1 MKKLYFFIFIFLFT
15 RINLKIKENPI
26 ILVEAENPFVLS
38 TNDDYYYVMTKGKSL
53 KIEKESGV
61 IINITDNQFSSSEIF
76 FNIIE
81 YSNNNYIN
89 NYIYIKNSSNQLN
102 EYYHIIY
109 NPFISYEKITVNSEP
124 KESETS
130 TRISIVVSIQTNN
143 EFIIYGYS
151 TFNTYLMFSSKSQYY
166 ISRIS
171 KNNINNN
178 LSCKFLEGENYICA
192 MIINSKLEIRCVMYH
207 IVPAD
212 SSQDCLMFFPNS
224 NTYTY
229 DSISSLSLYDTDK
242 NYIKILCRQIEQNIY
257 CEILKV
263 MINNQVQYTIL
274 SNDNFTFTTSQSF
287 TEKNCFFS
295 LFNSEYLFCCAITN
309 FIKCY
314 RININNYNI
323 IKEFKIVI
331 PGDNCYLTIKSNI
344 DYINLFFMNNYNNR
358 NSVYEYYIYTPICQN
373 KEYYISLFNKIR
385 LSELFS
391 VKTNKYYIEFDNSF
405 STYGY
410 FSLNDSKI
418 VERTLISNDDYMLDF
433 ILTKTEITNSQN
445 IIIRYIVS
453 IEDEEAYSKECQ
465 IKFIY
470 STCYKSC
477 RTCLENN
484 SESNENQHNCIECK
498 ENYYSSPENPGNCYL
513 IEEKK
518 KNWYFDS
525 SNSKFGI
532 CDEKCMSCS
541 GPNNCIY
548 CKNNFF

>member
-26 ILVEAENPFVLS
+26 FLVEAENPFVLS

-124 KESETS
+124 KESESS
-130 TRISIVVSIQTNN
+130 TRLSIVGSIQTNN

-242 NYIKILCRQIEQNIY
+242 NYIKILCRQIVQNIY

-323 IKEFKIVI
+323 IKEFKIAI

-410 FSLNDSKI
+410 FSLMIQRLLKG
-418 VERTLISNDDYMLDF
+418 L
-433 ILTKTEITNSQN
+433 
-445 IIIRYIVS
+445 
-453 IEDEEAYSKECQ
+453 
-465 IKFIY
+465 
-470 STCYKSC
+470 
-477 RTCLENN
+477 
-484 SESNENQHNCIECK
+484 
-498 ENYYSSPENPGNCYL
+498 
-513 IEEKK
+513 
-518 KNWYFDS
+518 
-525 SNSKFGI
+525 
-532 CDEKCMSCS
+532 
-541 GPNNCIY
+541 
-548 CKNNFF
+548 